1 MPMKRVAEVSGS
13 NIVLKRM
20 DRKRNTQ
27 KFFFDQTT
35 KTIKS
40 VQTKSYSMNIAGNG
54 NSANLGMTTTNSRW
68 W

>member
-20 DRKRNTQ
+20 DRKRKTQ

-35 KTIKS
+35 KTVKS
-40 VQTKSYSMNIAGNG
+40 VNNKNWSLNIAGNG
-54 NSANLGMTTTNSRW
+54 NSANLQMTTTNSRW